1 MPHPFRAALATT
13 VAACVASC
21 VACSAHAQAP
31 YPAKPIRIIVPFV
44 AGGVS
49 DNVARQVA
57 LKVTEQTGK
66 SFVVENRAGAGGR
79 IGYEAGAKAAPDG
92 YSIVATDATFTM
104 LPGTTPKLAF
114 EHSDLTPVIL
124 IAQMPFLMAMQSNNK
139 IKTLP
144 ELVAYAKANPGTI
157 NYGSSGNGGVNHLV
171 TELFARSAGISM
183 QQIPYKG
190 MGDAVVG
197 LLGGQVDL
205 IVTAMPT
212 GLPHVTSGKMT
223 ALGVS
228 SAKRAAAAP
237 QIPTASEQ
245 GVPFV
250 SNNVVGFTMPKGAP
264 KEAYEWLA
272 KAVVAAMAT
281 PDLQQ
286 RIAGMGAEP
295 NLLIGDDYGKM
306 IQSETARWTEVIK
319 AAGIKID

>member
-1 MPHPFRAALATT
+1 MPHRFRAALATT

-92 YSIVATDATFTM
+92 DSIVATDATFTM

-250 SNNVVGFTMPKGAP
+250 SNNVIGFTMPKGAP

-319 AAGIKID
+319 AARIKID